1 MQVQPPRPHLRLIF
15 FKASLLI
22 AGLNPVNRLPVLGRT
37 SRPRNVYPKK
47 VNAVCW

>member
-1 MQVQPPRPHLRLIF
+1 MPVQPPGPRLPIF

-37 SRPRNVYPKK
+37 SRPRNVYPRK
-47 VNAVCW
+47 VNAVCS